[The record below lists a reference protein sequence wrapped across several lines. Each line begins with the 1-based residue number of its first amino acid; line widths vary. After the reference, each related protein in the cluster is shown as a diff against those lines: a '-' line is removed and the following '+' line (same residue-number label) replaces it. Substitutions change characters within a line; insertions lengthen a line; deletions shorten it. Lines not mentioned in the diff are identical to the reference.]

1 MAVAELDIASAR
13 GRHADWLQATQPR
26 FLSEEESSAGEGCM
40 TISQARHPLL
50 LGPCLAPLP
59 VAPTASDTE
68 PSVGIGQSM
77 PSGKSAEPSQSR
89 SRAPPVPLDLL
100 VPSGKTVVVVTGP
113 NTGLSAC
120 FDPCLLMLTNSLLLS
135 CCKTESG
142 ILSKQIF
149 QQT

>member
-1 MAVAELDIASAR
+1 MQILVAIAELDIATAR

-50 LGPCLAPLP
+50 LGPCLSPLP

-77 PSGKSAEPSQSR
+77 PSGRSAEPTQAR

-113 NTGLSAC
+113 NTGLSAIQ
-120 FDPCLLMLTNSLLLS
+120 FKLADVDKQHSAFLL
-135 CCKTESG
+135 
-142 ILSKQIF
+142 QA
-149 QQT
+149 